1 MARNYYSLA
10 SGITT
15 ISLMA
20 GGPLPELVEAV
31 TCK

>member
-1 MARNYYSLA
+1 MARKYSLA
-10 SGITT
+10 SGIITL
-15 ISLMA
+15 SLMA